1 MTKKIMALLLAAL
14 LLCTSLFAQSIIEVK
29 HEDESG
35 LPAVGTVI
43 NGFEVKEISDFDM
56 LGAKVV
62 RFEHIKTGATVLYV
76 ANEDTNRFFD
86 IGFRTPTEQDTGIPH
101 VFEHSTL
108 DGSRKFPSKEL
119 WFNLSFQTYN
129 TYMNASTYPFMTI
142 YPVSS
147 LSEDQ
152 LLTLADFY
160 TDSVFNPMVLEDKSI
175 FDEEAWRYVLKTPD
189 DALTIAGTVYSEMLG
204 ATTRTRK
211 ANKNFQGEIF
221 PGSYIANDSGGNPDV
236 IPEMTWE
243 DIKEYHGK
251 YYHPSN
257 SLSILYG
264 KLDRW
269 EDYLGMLDSYFSA
282 YDKKVFDLTDP
293 GYKPITAPVTAE
305 YEYPV
310 EAGSDTSNA
319 ATIYYGFVC
328 KDADQ
333 DTMNKLDLM
342 TTLAGDNSSVLM
354 ENLKTALPYGSFG
367 VGIDFSGPELI
378 VEFSADNV
386 NAEDAEVFKSIV
398 DTSMAQIASE
408 GFDPIAV
415 DSIVAA
421 FKLDILLSVESKS
434 IGVDMM
440 PSIQYYWAG
449 TGLTYGYMDFID
461 SIDNFQAWNDD
472 GSFKDV
478 IRSYILENPRNALVT
493 TKAVAGLKE
502 EKDAALAEHL
512 ARVKAS
518 MSADEIAAIV
528 NATNN
533 PETSNADTAAMVR
546 QIQVV
551 SVETLPE
558 EARIYDVQDQTG
570 SDGIRRIWA
579 EADVSDVGYAGILL
593 DASGLR
599 QDQILF
605 FKLWTSVLGELD
617 TERHTRAELSSL
629 MNRYLYNGT
638 IKTSLIEDEVT
649 KEMTPRLRAGFIA
662 MDEDMPAA
670 FDLIHELLFENIFD
684 VSRLSEVVSRLKNS
698 LKQTI
703 NTSSY
708 NALIYRALSTASELN
723 AYASYINYL
732 DFYSFLEAVEATLET
747 NPDVIVAYLEE
758 IESYFNNST
767 NAIILFGGNKESYD
781 NYLKSAD
788 AFMASLDRRPIEKQV
803 YDLPVA
809 DTSEAMIV
817 DTNINYNVIFAPAQ
831 TLGYE
836 EATGDMDA
844 VATLIDDMYLMPQL
858 RDQRGAYGA
867 YLYMTD
873 DGIYA
878 FTYRDPNI
886 AESYEVMNGL
896 ADFVANINIDQE
908 TLDGYI
914 LSSYSGYAQSAGELT
929 GASNAVLNA
938 VGHEDQNKIF
948 DYMRQLKSIKAET
961 FSETYA
967 PLFQALVD
975 NYNYYT
981 SGSASAI
988 AEVAGAF
995 NAVLNPFGVQDKSQ
1009 QEITDITEDSPYYEA
1024 LRFVYE
1030 NSLIETV
1037 SDSEFGTDL
1046 PATLGEFSQVMVT
1059 LLGGAF
1065 TQEDSIAYLAQYG
1078 IVPAASAETEL
1089 TVGDLDMLS
1098 CSFLAAAAGVQLD
1111 SLALEDFAA
1120 LGVNPDAPATR
1131 DMLALEVYYIAN

>member
-14 LLCTSLFAQSIIEVK
+14 LLCSSLFAQSIIEVK

-398 DTSMAQIASE
+398 DSSMAQIASE

-440 PSIQYYWAG
+440 PNIQYYWAG

-512 ARVKAS
+512 AQVKAS

-638 IKTSLIEDEVT
+638 IKTSLIEDEIT

-684 VSRLSEVVSRLKNS
+684 VSRLSEIVSRLKNS

-758 IESYFNNST
+758 IEAYFNNST
-767 NAIILFGGNKESYD
+767 NGIILFGGNEESYA

-817 DTNINYNVIFAPAQ
+817 DTNINYNVIFASSE

-858 RDQRGAYGA
+858 RDQRGSYGA

-886 AESYEVMNGL
+886 AESYEVMDGL
-896 ADFVANINIDQE
+896 ADFVANISIDQE

-1030 NSLIETV
+1030 NSLMETV

-1046 PATLGEFSQVMVT
+1046 PATLGEFSQIMVT
-1059 LLGGAF
+1059 LLGGSF

-1078 IVPAASAETEL
+1078 IVPSAPADTVL
-1089 TVGDLDMLS
+1089 TAGDLEKMS
-1098 CSFLAAAAGVQLD
+1098 CSFLAAAAGVQVE
-1111 SLALEDFAA
+1111 SLALEGIA
-1120 LGVNPDAPATR
+1120 PETPATR
-1131 DMLALEVYYIAN
+1131 AMLALEVYYIAN

>member
-14 LLCTSLFAQSIIEVK
+14 LLCSSLFAQSIIEVK

-398 DTSMAQIASE
+398 DSSMAQIASE
-408 GFDPIAV
+408 GFDPVAV

-434 IGVDMM
+434 VGVDMM
-440 PSIQYYWAG
+440 PNIQYYWAG

-512 ARVKAS
+512 AQVKAS

-638 IKTSLIEDEVT
+638 IKTSLIEDEIT

-684 VSRLSEVVSRLKNS
+684 VSRLSEIVSRLKNS

-758 IESYFNNST
+758 IEAYFNNST
-767 NAIILFGGNKESYD
+767 NGIILFGGNEESYA

-817 DTNINYNVIFAPAQ
+817 DTNINYNVIFASSE

-858 RDQRGAYGA
+858 RDQRGSYGA

-886 AESYEVMNGL
+886 AESYEVMDGL
-896 ADFVANINIDQE
+896 ADFVANISIDQE

-1030 NSLIETV
+1030 NSLMETV

-1046 PATLGEFSQVMVT
+1046 PATLGEFSQIMVT
-1059 LLGGAF
+1059 LLGGSF

-1078 IVPAASAETEL
+1078 IVPSAPADTVL
-1089 TVGDLDMLS
+1089 TAGDLEKMS
-1098 CSFLAAAAGVQLD
+1098 CSFLAAAAGVQVE
-1111 SLALEDFAA
+1111 SLALEGIA
-1120 LGVNPDAPATR
+1120 PETPATR
-1131 DMLALEVYYIAN
+1131 AMLALEVYYIAN

>member
-14 LLCTSLFAQSIIEVK
+14 LLCTSLFAQSIKEVK

-211 ANKNFQGEIF
+211 ASKNFQGEIF

-398 DTSMAQIASE
+398 DSSMAQIASE
-408 GFDPIAV
+408 GFNPAAV
-415 DSIVAA
+415 DAIVAA
-421 FKLDILLSVESKS
+421 FKLDILLSVESSS

-449 TGLTYGYMDFID
+449 TGDTYGFMDYVK
-461 SIDNFQAWNDD
+461 SLDNFQSWNDD

-478 IRSYILENPRNALVT
+478 IRSYIIENPRNALVT

-502 EKDAALAEHL
+502 QKDAALAEHL
-512 ARVKAS
+512 AQVKAS

-528 NATNN
+528 NATNS

-579 EADVSDVGYAGILL
+579 DADVSDVGYAGILL

-599 QDQILF
+599 QDQIMF
-605 FKLWTSVLGELD
+605 FKLWTALLSELD

-629 MNRYLYNGT
+629 VNRYLYSGT
-638 IKTSLIEDEVT
+638 IKTSLIEDEIT

-670 FDLIHELLFENIFD
+670 FDLIHELLFESVFD
-684 VSRLSEVVSRLKNS
+684 VSRLKEVVSRLKNTQ
-698 LKQTI
+698 KQSI

-723 AYASYINYL
+723 AYASYISYL

-747 NPDVIVAYLEE
+747 NPDVIVANLEE
-758 IESYFNNST
+758 ISSYFNNST
-767 NAIILFGGNKESYD
+767 NGIILFGGNEESYA

-788 AFMASLDRRPIEKQV
+788 AFMASLDKRPIEKQV

-809 DTSEAMIV
+809 NASEAMIV
-817 DTNINYNVIFAPAQ
+817 DTNINYNVIFAPAE

-886 AESYEVMNGL
+886 AESYEVMDGL
-896 ADFVANINIDQE
+896 ADFVANISIDQE

-929 GASNAVLNA
+929 GATNAVLNA

-961 FSETYA
+961 FAETYA

-975 NYNYYT
+975 NYQYYT
-981 SGSASAI
+981 SGSASAV
-988 AEVAGAF
+988 AEVSYAF
-995 NAVLNPFGVQDKSQ
+995 DTVLNPFGVQDKSQ
-1009 QEITDITEDSPYYEA
+1009 VEITDITEDNPFFDA

-1030 NSLIETV
+1030 SSLMEAV
-1037 SDSEFGTDL
+1037 ADSEFGTDL

-1078 IVPAASAETEL
+1078 IVPAAPAETEL

-1098 CSFLAAAAGVQLD
+1098 CNFLAAAAGVQLD
-1111 SLALEDFAA
+1111 ELIMTDVTALGIDPESEATRGILALA
-1120 LGVNPDAPATR
+1120 
-1131 DMLALEVYYIAN
+1131 VYYIAN

>member
-1 MTKKIMALLLAAL
+1 MKKKKLAILLAAL
-14 LLCTSLFAQSIIEVK
+14 LLCASLFAQSIIEIR
-29 HEDESG
+29 HEDNAG

-56 LGAKVV
+56 LGAKIV
-62 RFEHIKTGATVLYV
+62 RFEHLKTGATVLYV

-108 DGSRKFPSKEL
+108 DGSEKYPSKEL

-129 TYMNASTYPFMTI
+129 TYMNASTFPFMTI
-142 YPVSS
+142 YPVAS

-152 LLTLADFY
+152 LLTLADYY
-160 TDSVFNPMVLEDKSI
+160 TDSVFNPMVLYDKSI
-175 FDEEAWRYVLKTPD
+175 FDEEAWRYVLKSPED
-189 DALTIAGTVYSEMLG
+189 NLTIAGTVYSEMLG

-211 ANKNFQGEIF
+211 ASKNFQGEIF

-269 EDYLGMLDSYFSA
+269 DDYLGMLDSYFSA
-282 YDKKVFDLTDP
+282 YERKEFDLTDP
-293 GYKPITAPVTAE
+293 GYTPITGPVTAE

-310 EAGSDTSNA
+310 EAGSNTTNA
-319 ATIYYGFVC
+319 ATVYYGFVC

-333 DTMNKLDLM
+333 ETMNKLDLM
-342 TTLAGDNSSVLM
+342 TTLAGDDSSVLM
-354 ENLKTALPYGSFG
+354 ENLKTAIPYGTFG
-367 VGIDFSGPELI
+367 VGIDFSGPELV

-386 NAEDAEVFKSIV
+386 NAEDAEVFKGIV
-398 DTSMAQIASE
+398 DSSMAQIASE
-408 GFDPIAV
+408 GFDPVAV

-421 FKLDILLSVESKS
+421 FKLDILLSVESAS

-449 TGLTYGYMDFID
+449 TGLTYGFMDYID
-461 SIDNFQAWNDD
+461 SIDNFQSWNDD

-478 IRSYILENPRNALVT
+478 IRRYVLDNPRNALVT
-493 TKAVAGLKE
+493 TKAVAGMKE
-502 EKDAALAEHL
+502 QKDAALAEHL
-512 ARVKAS
+512 AQVKAN
-518 MSADEIAAIV
+518 MSSDEIAAIV
-528 NATNN
+528 EATNN
-533 PETSNADTAAMVR
+533 PATTNADTAAMVR

-558 EARIYDVQDQTG
+558 EARIYDIQDQTG

-579 EADVSDVGYAGILL
+579 DADVSDVGYAGILL

-605 FKLWTSVLGELD
+605 FKLWTSVLSELD
-617 TERHTRAELSSL
+617 TERHTRGELSSL
-629 MNRYLYNGT
+629 INRYLYSGT
-638 IKTSLIEDEVT
+638 IRTSLIEDDIT

-670 FDLIHELLFENIFD
+670 FDLIHELLFESVYD
-684 VSRLSEVVSRLKNS
+684 VSRLREIVSRLKNTQ
-698 LKQTI
+698 KQSI
-703 NTSSY
+703 NTNSY
-708 NALIYRALSTASELN
+708 NTLIYRALSTASELS

-747 NPDVIVAYLEE
+747 NPEIIVAYLEE
-758 IESYFNNST
+758 IEAYFNNST
-767 NAIILFGGNKESYD
+767 NGIILFGGNKESYE

-788 AFMASLDRRPIEKQV
+788 AFMASLDKRPIEKQV

-809 DTSEAMIV
+809 DTSEALIV
-817 DTNINYNVIFAPAQ
+817 DTNINYNVIFAPADV
-831 TLGYE
+831 LGYD

-867 YLYMTD
+867 YLYLTD

-886 AESYEVMNGL
+886 EESYEVLDGL
-896 ADFVANINIDQE
+896 ADFVANISIDQE

-914 LSSYSGYAQSAGELT
+914 LSSYSSYAQSAGELT

-948 DYMRQLKSIKAET
+948 EYMRQLKSIKAET
-961 FSETYA
+961 FAQTYA

-975 NYNYYT
+975 NYQYYT

-988 AEVAGAF
+988 ADVAYAF
-995 NAVLNPFGVQDKSQ
+995 NTVLNPFGVQDKSQ
-1009 QEITDITEDSPYYEA
+1009 VEITDISEDNPFYDA

-1030 NSLIETV
+1030 NSLMEAV
-1037 SDSEFGTDL
+1037 ADSEFGTSL
-1046 PATLGEFSQVMVT
+1046 PATLGEFSQIMVT

-1078 IVPAASAETEL
+1078 IVPSAPAGTEL
-1089 TVGDLDMLS
+1089 SVGDLDML
-1098 CSFLAAAAGVQLD
+1098 CCNFLAAAAGVQLD

-1120 LGVNPDAPATR
+1120 LGIDPEAPATR

>member
-408 GFDPIAV
+408 GFDPVAV

-434 IGVDMM
+434 VGVDMM
-440 PSIQYYWAG
+440 PNIQYYWAG

-478 IRSYILENPRNALVT
+478 IKGYVLDNPRNALVT

-512 ARVKAS
+512 AQVKAS

-579 EADVSDVGYAGILL
+579 DADVSDVGYAGILL

-638 IKTSLIEDEVT
+638 IKTSLIEDEIT

-684 VSRLSEVVSRLKNS
+684 VSRLSEIVSRLKNS

-758 IESYFNNST
+758 IEAYFNNST
-767 NAIILFGGNKESYD
+767 NAIILFGGNEESYA
-781 NYLKSAD
+781 NCLKSAD

-817 DTNINYNVIFAPAQ
+817 DTNINYNVIFASSE

-858 RDQRGAYGA
+858 RDQRGSYGA

-886 AESYEVMNGL
+886 AESYEVMDGL
-896 ADFVANINIDQE
+896 ADFVANISIDQE

-988 AEVAGAF
+988 AGVAGAF

-1030 NSLIETV
+1030 NSLMETV

-1046 PATLGEFSQVMVT
+1046 PATLGEFSQIMVT
-1059 LLGGAF
+1059 LLGGSF

-1078 IVPAASAETEL
+1078 IVPSAPADTVL
-1089 TVGDLDMLS
+1089 TAGDLEKMS
-1098 CSFLAAAAGVQLD
+1098 CSFLAAAAGVQVE
-1111 SLALEDFAA
+1111 SLALEGIA
-1120 LGVNPDAPATR
+1120 PETPATR
-1131 DMLALEVYYIAN
+1131 AMLALEVYYIAN

>member
-398 DTSMAQIASE
+398 DSSMAQIASE
-408 GFDPIAV
+408 GFDPVAV

-440 PSIQYYWAG
+440 PNIQYYWAG

-478 IRSYILENPRNALVT
+478 IKDYVLDNPRNALVT

-512 ARVKAS
+512 AQVKAS

-579 EADVSDVGYAGILL
+579 DADVSDVGYAGILL

-638 IKTSLIEDEVT
+638 IKTSLIEDEIT

-684 VSRLSEVVSRLKNS
+684 VSRLSEIVSRLKNS

-723 AYASYINYL
+723 AYASYISYL

-758 IESYFNNST
+758 IEAYFNNST
-767 NAIILFGGNKESYD
+767 NAIILFGGNEESYA

-817 DTNINYNVIFAPAQ
+817 DTNINYNVIFASSE

-858 RDQRGAYGA
+858 RDQRGSYGA

-886 AESYEVMNGL
+886 AESYEVMDGL
-896 ADFVANINIDQE
+896 ADFVANISIDQE

-988 AEVAGAF
+988 AGVAGAF

-1030 NSLIETV
+1030 NSLMETV

-1046 PATLGEFSQVMVT
+1046 PATLGEFSQIMVT
-1059 LLGGAF
+1059 LLGGSF

-1078 IVPAASAETEL
+1078 IVPSAPADTVL
-1089 TVGDLDMLS
+1089 TAGDLEKMS
-1098 CSFLAAAAGVQLD
+1098 CSFLAAAAGVQVE
-1111 SLALEDFAA
+1111 SLALEGIA
-1120 LGVNPDAPATR
+1120 PETPATR
-1131 DMLALEVYYIAN
+1131 AMLALEVYYIAN

>member
-14 LLCTSLFAQSIIEVK
+14 LLCSSLFAQSIIEVK

-398 DTSMAQIASE
+398 DSSMAQIASE
-408 GFDPIAV
+408 GFDPVAV

-449 TGLTYGYMDFID
+449 TGMTYGYMDFID

-478 IRSYILENPRNALVT
+478 IKGYVLDNPRNALVT

-512 ARVKAS
+512 AQVKAS

-638 IKTSLIEDEVT
+638 IKTSLIEDEIT

-684 VSRLSEVVSRLKNS
+684 VSRLSEIVSRLKNS

-732 DFYSFLEAVEATLET
+732 DFYSFLEAVEVTLET

-758 IESYFNNST
+758 IEAYFNNST
-767 NAIILFGGNKESYD
+767 NGIILFGGNEESYA

-817 DTNINYNVIFAPAQ
+817 DTNINYNVIFASSE

-858 RDQRGAYGA
+858 RDQRGSYGA

-886 AESYEVMNGL
+886 AESYEVMDGL
-896 ADFVANINIDQE
+896 ADFVANISIDQE

-1030 NSLIETV
+1030 NSLMETV

-1046 PATLGEFSQVMVT
+1046 PATLGEFSQIMVT
-1059 LLGGAF
+1059 LLGGSF

-1078 IVPAASAETEL
+1078 IVPSAPADTVL
-1089 TVGDLDMLS
+1089 TAGDLEKMS
-1098 CSFLAAAAGVQLD
+1098 CSFLAAAAGVQVE
-1111 SLALEDFAA
+1111 SLALEGIA
-1120 LGVNPDAPATR
+1120 PETPATR
-1131 DMLALEVYYIAN
+1131 AMLALEVYYIAN

>member
-398 DTSMAQIASE
+398 DSSMAQIASE
-408 GFDPIAV
+408 GFDPVAV

-449 TGLTYGYMDFID
+449 TGMTYGYMDFID

-478 IRSYILENPRNALVT
+478 IKGYVLDNPRNALVT

-512 ARVKAS
+512 AQVKAS

-579 EADVSDVGYAGILL
+579 DADVSDVGYAGILL

-638 IKTSLIEDEVT
+638 IKTSLIEDEIT

-670 FDLIHELLFENIFD
+670 FDLIHELLLENIFD
-684 VSRLSEVVSRLKNS
+684 VSRLSEIVSRLKNS

-758 IESYFNNST
+758 IEAYFNNST
-767 NAIILFGGNKESYD
+767 NGIILFGGNEESYA

-817 DTNINYNVIFAPAQ
+817 DTNINYNVIFASSE

-858 RDQRGAYGA
+858 RDQRGSYGA

-886 AESYEVMNGL
+886 AESYEVMDGL
-896 ADFVANINIDQE
+896 ADFVANISIDQE

-988 AEVAGAF
+988 AGVAGAF

-1030 NSLIETV
+1030 NSLMETV

-1046 PATLGEFSQVMVT
+1046 PATLGEFSQIMVT
-1059 LLGGAF
+1059 LLGGSF

-1078 IVPAASAETEL
+1078 IVPSAPADTVL
-1089 TVGDLDMLS
+1089 TAGDLEKMS
-1098 CSFLAAAAGVQLD
+1098 CSFLAAAAGVQVE
-1111 SLALEDFAA
+1111 SLALEGIA
-1120 LGVNPDAPATR
+1120 PETPATR
-1131 DMLALEVYYIAN
+1131 AMLALEVYYIAN